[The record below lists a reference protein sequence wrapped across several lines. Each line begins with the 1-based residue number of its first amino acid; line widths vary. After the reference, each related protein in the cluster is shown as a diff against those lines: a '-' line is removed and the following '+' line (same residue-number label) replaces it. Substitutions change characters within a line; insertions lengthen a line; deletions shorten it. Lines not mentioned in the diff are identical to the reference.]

1 MISNDSM
8 FLNALMFKE
17 KDTLALIFLIFF
29 TLFCYTIWVE
39 VTDVVEEK

>member
-8 FLNALMFKE
+8 FLNALMFKA
-17 KDTLALIFLIFF
+17 KDTLALIFF

>member
-8 FLNALMFKE
+8 FLYALMFKE
-17 KDTLALIFLIFF
+17 KYTLVLIFF

>member
-17 KDTLALIFLIFF
+17 KDTLALIFSDFLYAV
-29 TLFCYTIWVE
+29 LLY
-39 VTDVVEEK
+39 DLGGGY